1 MSDKPTLK
9 IDWCSFDAAKFAVE
23 RWHYSGCMPS
33 GKLVRLGAW
42 EDDRF
47 IGCVLFGRGANSDL
61 LKPYGLDQTEGAEL
75 VRVALRSHKTPV
87 TRIVAIA
94 LRFLVQKCPGLRLV
108 VSFADPEQGHVGGI
122 YQGGGW
128 IYTGRSQSADEYIV
142 NGKRIHGRSLRAL
155 RASDRRAPHAKNAE
169 EWARLVLDPNT
180 KKISGSSKHRYLMPL
195 DEGMRRRVSQIAK
208 PYPKKRAGSIV
219 DDAPVV
225 QTGEGGSVPT
235 PALPRAAA
243 AGE

>member
-1 MSDKPTLK
+1 
-9 IDWCSFDAAKFAVE
+9 
-23 RWHYSGCMPS
+23 
-33 GKLVRLGAW
+33 
-42 EDDRF
+42 
-47 IGCVLFGRGANSDL
+47 
-61 LKPYGLDQTEGAEL
+61 
-75 VRVALRSHKTPV
+75 
-87 TRIVAIA
+87 
-94 LRFLVQKCPGLRLV
+94 VQKCPGLRLV